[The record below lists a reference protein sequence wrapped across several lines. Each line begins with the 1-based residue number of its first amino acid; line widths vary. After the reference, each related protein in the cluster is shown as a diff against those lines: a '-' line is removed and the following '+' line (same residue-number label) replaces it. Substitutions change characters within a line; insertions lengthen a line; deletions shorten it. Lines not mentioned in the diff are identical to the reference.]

1 METFTRA
8 LKSIKIGT
16 FMASSCQ
23 SWKFI
28 SLKFTGELCVM
39 TMNND
44 AKIEEE
50 LTCQLKI
57 DMRNLNSFD
66 VKLKI
71 HKNVLYNR
79 LILTKVYSFWDKKV
93 HFRLWLIAA
102 LKVQIFNLVQWLL
115 KNVSH
120 FSCQFWTDKSIP
132 LQILHHFLLSWH
144 ITPL

>member
-1 METFTRA
+1 
-8 LKSIKIGT
+8 
-16 FMASSCQ
+16 
-23 SWKFI
+23 
-28 SLKFTGELCVM
+28 M

-79 LILTKVYSFWDKKV
+79 LILTKVYSF
-93 HFRLWLIAA
+93 
-102 LKVQIFNLVQWLL
+102 
-115 KNVSH
+115 
-120 FSCQFWTDKSIP
+120 
-132 LQILHHFLLSWH
+132 
-144 ITPL
+144 